1 MLRIHAGAIILF
13 STLVWLAP
21 AAAHA
26 QSTNYPD
33 RTVTI
38 ISDAA
43 PGATP
48 DVDARF
54 IAKAL
59 SKMWKQQVVV
69 VNHPGANGSVAA
81 RTASEATPDGYTLY
95 LPVLSTFVAL
105 PTVAPNLPIKLP
117 RDFLPIGFAAENPM
131 FVAVNPS
138 LGVSTLP
145 ELIALAK
152 KKPGK
157 VSFAVTGIGRLTH
170 LAGEVL
176 QQRAGIKLLTVP
188 YTRGPAVALGDVASG
203 RVSMIIEG
211 YSGII
216 GSVKAKQV
224 KLIAVASAKRLPQFL
239 NLPTVSETL
248 PGFTATGWQVLLAPL
263 GTPQP
268 VIGKVSA
275 DLAKVVSDPTFQTEL
290 GNVGS
295 YTRAMTPPQ
304 VLTFVEQEQEKWL
317 PVLQRIS
324 QK

>member
-1 MLRIHAGAIILF
+1 MPRIHEIAAMLF
-13 STLVWLAP
+13 AVLVLMAP
-21 AAAHA
+21 ASVHA
-26 QSTNYPD
+26 QIASYPD
-33 RTVTI
+33 KTVTI

-59 SKMWKQQVVV
+59 SKIWKQQVAI

-81 RTASEATPDGYTLY
+81 RAASEAAADGYTLY

-105 PTVAPNLPIKLP
+105 PTVAPNLPVKLP

-145 ELIALAK
+145 QLIALAK

-157 VSFAVTGIGRLTH
+157 VSVAATGIGRLTH
-170 LAGEVL
+170 LTGEVL
-176 QQRAGIKLLTVP
+176 QDRAGIKLLTVP

-211 YSGII
+211 YSGIV
-216 GSVKAKQV
+216 GAVKAKQV
-224 KLIAVASAKRLPQFL
+224 KLIAEASLKRLPQFPD
-239 NLPTVSETL
+239 LPAVAETL
-248 PGFTATGWQVLLAPL
+248 PGFSATGWQVLLAPL

-268 VIGKVSA
+268 IINKVSA
-275 DLAKVVSDPTFQTEL
+275 DLAKVVSDPAFRATL

-295 YTRAMTPPQ
+295 YTRPMTPPQ
-304 VLTFVEQEQEKWL
+304 VLAFVKQEQEKWL
-317 PVLQRIS
+317 PVLQRVA

>member
-1 MLRIHAGAIILF
+1 MLRIQASALTLF
-13 STLVWLAP
+13 SVLISLAP
-21 AAAHA
+21 ASALAR
-26 QSTNYPD
+26 STSYPGK
-33 RTVTI
+33 TVTI

-59 SKMWKQQVVV
+59 SEIWKQQVVV
-69 VNHPGANGSVAA
+69 VNHPGANGSIAA
-81 RTASEATPDGYTLY
+81 RAASDAAPDGYTLY

-131 FVAVNPS
+131 FVAVNPA

-152 KKPGK
+152 KEPGK
-157 VSFAVTGIGRLTH
+157 VSFAVTGVGRLTH
-170 LAGEVL
+170 LTGEVL
-176 QQRAGIKLLTVP
+176 QQRADIKLLTVP

-211 YSGII
+211 YSGIV
-216 GSVKAKQV
+216 GSVKSKQV
-224 KLIAVASAKRLPQFL
+224 KLIAEASAKRLPHFP
-239 NLPTVSETL
+239 NLPAVAETL
-248 PGFTATGWQVLLAPL
+248 PGFSATGWQVLLAPL

-268 VIGKVSA
+268 VINKVSA
-275 DLAKVVSDPTFQTEL
+275 DLAKVVSDPAFQTKL

-295 YTRAMTPPQ
+295 YTRSMTPQQ
-304 VLTFVEQEQEKWL
+304 VLTFVKQEQEKWL
-317 PVLQRIS
+317 PVLQRVA